1 MIPLCVFLS
10 FPLHSNA
17 NEDIFS
23 SFEPQGLIEGEPSP
37 RSSHY
42 LYLYPK
48 SCIVTTPST
57 DGSTFAIP
65 AESSS
70 YTSGSST
77 TNGYNITPPS
87 VSVNATSYFV
97 QTGTTP
103 YSLGLRSGMHYSS
116 TNFRFGGP
124 LRYVYA
130 ATFDTGEFFYLLGT
144 NTSSEILM
152 PTPSFSV
159 ALLGYYVVPAVSS
172 SYNFVTAQNQNRHLS
187 FTLEMDL
194 SNYSN
199 IPLKYNAVYDVIL
212 YTNWGPPI
220 WDLSGFQSLSGNF
233 TPYPIVSSGGT
244 PGNAFISKQKNN
256 RYFLSGTAQ
265 STVVTDVYN
274 LNNDKK
280 YWVSFSFD
288 IPVGCSA
295 YMNNTTLV
303 PGTVGLLF
311 QESQSSV
318 ITTDLESAGGQNDAL
333 NNQNQQVENT
343 FSQYEQVTDTKEY
356 YDKIDTNLLNF
367 DISIFTQIAA
377 TSTLFS
383 SLITMMWSAMGNLA
397 VPLTLFLVAALASL
411 VVGIFRNAGD

>member
-1 MIPLCVFLS
+1 MIPLCVFLN
-10 FPLHSNA
+10 FPFCSNA
-17 NEDIFS
+17 NEDFGS
-23 SFEPQGLIEGEPSP
+23 FFEPQGLIEGEPSP

-42 LYLYPK
+42 LYLYPE
-48 SCIVTTPST
+48 SAILTTPST

-65 AESSS
+65 AQTQS
-70 YTSGSST
+70 YISGSST

-87 VSVNATSYFV
+87 LSYNASVGFV
-97 QTGTTP
+97 RTGTSP
-103 YSLGLRSGMHYSS
+103 YSLGLRSGIKSYPTGLRYNSS
-116 TNFRFGGP
+116 T
-124 LRYVYA
+124 VYA
-130 ATFDTGEFFYLLGT
+130 ATFDTGQFFYLYGSG

-152 PTPSFSV
+152 PTSSFSV
-159 ALLGYYVVPAVSS
+159 ALLGYYVVPAVSTS
-172 SYNFVTAQNQNRHLS
+172 HYFQVAQNQNRHLS
-187 FTLEMDL
+187 FTLEFDL
-194 SNYSN
+194 SNYDTL
-199 IPLKYNAVYDVIL
+199 PFKYNAVYDVIF

-233 TPYPIVSSGGT
+233 TPYPILSSGGT
-244 PGNAFISKQKNN
+244 PGNAFISKQRSD
-256 RYFLSGTAQ
+256 RYYISGTAQ

-274 LNNDKK
+274 INQEKK

-295 YMNNTTLV
+295 YMNNMTL
-303 PGTVGLLF
+303 PKGTVGILF

-318 ITTDLESAGGQNDAL
+318 ISTDLESAGGQNGAL

-343 FSQYEQVTDTKEY
+343 FNQYEQVTDTKEY

-397 VPLTLFLVAALASL
+397 VPLTLFLVSALASL

>member
-10 FPLHSNA
+10 LSFHSNA
-17 NEDIFS
+17 SEDFIS
-23 SFEPQGLIEGEPSP
+23 SFEPQGLIEGEPLP

-48 SCIVTTPST
+48 SAILTTPST

-65 AESSS
+65 ADSSF
-70 YTSGSST
+70 YTSGSSI

-87 VSVNATSYFV
+87 VSFNATSYFV
-97 QTGTTP
+97 RTGTTP
-103 YSLGLRSGMHYSS
+103 YSLGLRSGIHSDFTNLRYNSS
-116 TNFRFGGP
+116 T
-124 LRYVYA
+124 VYA
-130 ATFDTGEFFYLLGT
+130 ASFDTGQFFYLLGT
-144 NTSSEILM
+144 GNTTSEILM
-152 PTPSFSV
+152 PTPAFSV
-159 ALLGYYVVPAVSS
+159 ALSGYYAVPAVSS

-194 SNYSN
+194 SNYST
-199 IPLKYNAVYDVIL
+199 IPLKFNTVYDVIF

-220 WDLSGFQSLSGNF
+220 WELGGFQSLSGNF

-244 PGNAFISKQKNN
+244 PGNAFISKQRDN
-256 RYFLSGTAQ
+256 RYYISGTAQ

-274 LNNDKK
+274 INNEKK
-280 YWVSFSFD
+280 YWISFSFD
-288 IPVGCSA
+288 IPVGCSV
-295 YMNNTTLV
+295 YMNNMTLAM
-303 PGTVGLLF
+303 GTVGLLF

-318 ITTDLESAGGQNDAL
+318 ISTDLESAGGQNDAL

-343 FSQYEQVTDTKEY
+343 FNQYQQVTDTQEY